1 MTGCAHASRPC
12 GTESRPEVMSTRS
25 VFTTDL
31 ALGLE
36 ELLEDERD
44 GRARPLGDRDAAR
57 NLRRGRI
64 ASQPGPART
73 PAWRAA
79 SERSREQRAE
89 LRGRQVRPARQREVD
104 RPGPRRRQREV
115 GARGLCPPAALPVW
129 GRVPQLPFPGDA

>member
-1 MTGCAHASRPC
+1 AARTLYARARRSRASKLCRRAASLRP
-12 GTESRPEVMSTRS
+12 
-25 VFTTDL
+25 DL

-104 RPGPRRRQREV
+104 GPGPRRRTREV
-115 GARGLCPPAALPVW
+115 GAGGLW
-129 GRVPQLPFPGDA
+129 RH